1 MRLRSDPV
9 VEHIARM
16 LAKSSAYEVSA
27 PSLLNGSKHKVA
39 ARRQVEIMFPA
50 TPGDRHPRGDGR
62 RTCAGRAATTTAS
75 VCAGRAATTTAS
87 VCAGRAAPMGSG
99 TASSEHRQPGEL
111 CDRGGEGAIR
121 Q

>member
-9 VEHIARM
+9 VEHIARL

-62 RTCAGRAATTTAS
+62 RTY
-75 VCAGRAATTTAS
+75 AGRAATTTAS

>member
-16 LAKSSAYEVSA
+16 LAKSCAYEVSP
-27 PSLLNGSKHKVA
+27 PSLLTGSKHTVA

-62 RTCAGRAATTTAS
+62 RTYAGRAATTTAS
-75 VCAGRAATTTAS
+75 AY
-87 VCAGRAAPMGSG
+87 AGRAAPMGSG
-99 TASSEHRQPGEL
+99 TASSEHRRPGEL
-111 CDRGGEGAIR
+111 CGRGGEGAMR